1 MKNKENQSSSVQK
14 SEELLHWADEKEV
27 ISSNKPLLFLF
38 ALMRKLPNSVV
49 FILIY
54 PIAFF
59 YFIFSKRGRDECR
72 LYQNQL
78 KTFTN
83 GQVPKKV
90 SAFKQIL
97 SFTLC
102 VMEKME
108 GWLGNYHYNELVL
121 HNDDLKALQN
131 QLEEKKG
138 ALLIGSHLGNIELLR
153 SLSSRGEDGVTR
165 KVPVTAVMELKSTEQ
180 FNKTLQEVNPQVG
193 FQVIDPENIAINTIV
208 QLQEEIEN
216 GGLVVITG
224 DRTSARAR
232 NRVIRKKFLG
242 KDADFPYGVFVMT
255 LLLKAP
261 TYYVFGLR
269 TKNASLSPKYNIFVE
284 KSEVDFNCPREKRE
298 KKLDEICGEFVGK
311 LEKYCV
317 KFPYQWYNFYNF
329 WKLNEELAK

>member
-1 MKNKENQSSSVQK
+1 MANKSIK
-14 SEELLHWADEKEV
+14 TSEELLHWADEKEV
-27 ISSNKPLLFLF
+27 ISTNKSLLFLF
-38 ALMRKLPNSVV
+38 ALMRKLPNCVV
-49 FILIY
+49 FVLIY

-59 YFIFSKRGRDECR
+59 YTIFSKRGRTECR

-78 KTFTN
+78 KTFTC
-83 GQVPKKV
+83 GKIPKRI

-108 GWLGNYHYNELVL
+108 GWLGNYHYEKLVL
-121 HNDDLKALQN
+121 HDDDLKALQN

-153 SLSSRGEDGVTR
+153 SLSSFGEDGVR
-165 KVPVTAVMELKSTEQ
+165 RDVPVTTIMELKSTEQ
-180 FNKTLQEVNPQVG
+180 FNRTLKEINPNVG
-193 FQVIDPENIAINTIV
+193 FHVIDPSTINPETIIELHEQV
-208 QLQEEIEN
+208 EN

-224 DRTSARAR
+224 DRTSARSR
-232 NRVIRKKFLG
+232 NRVIRKSFLG
-242 KDADFPYGVFVMT
+242 KDADFPYGVFVLA

-261 TYYVFGLR
+261 IYYVFGLR
-269 TKNASLSPKYNIFVE
+269 TKTASFNPKYNMFVE
-284 KSEVDFNCPREKRE
+284 KSKVELNCPREKRDE
-298 KKLDEICGEFVGK
+298 KINELCDEFVEK

-329 WKLNEELAK
+329 WKLNEELGK